1 MAYEFE
7 LLDVITR
14 DQLRTLQT
22 RYAGSRMYIPRYPTE
37 AHPIARLIGLQAAK
51 KLSAQFAGHPILIT
65 RSLLVR
71 QRNAAIRGERG
82 WGLPPRVVAKR
93 YGLTA
98 RTVRKICQGYELNN
112 AKQPFGLRR
121 RRLQAELQ
129 GLEWDDRDIA
139 GKPKPTGRGA

>member
-1 MAYEFE
+1 M
-7 LLDVITR
+7 
-14 DQLRTLQT
+14 
-22 RYAGSRMYIPRYPTE
+22 
-37 AHPIARLIGLQAAK
+37 
-51 KLSAQFAGHPILIT
+51 
-65 RSLLVR
+65 R

>member
-1 MAYEFE
+1 MSYEFE
-7 LLDVITR
+7 MLDVITR
-14 DQLRTLQT
+14 EQLRTLQT
-22 RYAGSRMYIPRYPTE
+22 RYAGSRMYIPRHPTE
-37 AHPIARLIGLQAAK
+37 DHPIAHLIGLQAAK
-51 KLSAQFAGHPILIT
+51 KLSAEFAGHPILIT

-71 QRNAAIRGERG
+71 QRNSAIRDERG

-98 RTVRKICQGYELNN
+98 RSVRKICEGYELSN

-121 RRLQAELQ
+121 RRLQAALQ
-129 GLEWDDRDIA
+129 GLELDDRDT